1 VTVPSAVRVAVR
13 VLAERFAAGD
23 RSWVDER
30 AGKVLAAELLAAG
43 CWTPVQSARI
53 DGLRTDRIAADLVR
67 RMAATEGRGSGFRHQ
82 LMQYLDSVINPP
94 VSSIYR
100 TRIDAGL
107 ALLAELVDQAP
118 EQEPR

>member
-1 VTVPSAVRVAVR
+1 MPPAVRVAVR

-53 DGLRTDRIAADLVR
+53 DGLRTDRIAADLMR
-67 RMAATEGRGSGFRHQ
+67 RMAASDGHESGSRHR
-82 LMQYLDSVINPP
+82 LAQYLDSVINPP
-94 VSSIYR
+94 VSSVYC

-107 ALLAELVDQAP
+107 ALLAELVDEVS
-118 EQEPR
+118 EQESR